1 MKSETV
7 KKLALL
13 LSLALG
19 PVSVGL
25 AAGEKKLPE
34 FRLNSVRIS
43 GLPGLPHGEVPPVP
57 PPTDTGYYS
66 RAKAGGV
73 RLDSAITVFID
84 GEEQRAEITFPRA
97 EEEEARSGF
106 RASLFIKY
114 SGPGSAPALSWAAV
128 VCSGRHYLGYKGSSL
143 LLPDKAGDFSIK
155 DQNLALGH
163 MKTLLVRTHPWVLLV
178 TIKDGFWDLDRL
190 CSADFPGRM
199 KAYTVKALPPEAGGF
214 SFKYDPVKD
223 LLTVSRK
230 K

>member
-1 MKSETV
+1 MKSEAV

-19 PVSVGL
+19 PVSAGL

-43 GLPGLPHGEVPPVP
+43 SLPNLPCGEIPPVP

-73 RLDSAITVFID
+73 RLDSAVTVFIY

-97 EEEEARSGF
+97 EDEEARSGF

-143 LLPDKAGDFSIK
+143 RLPDKTGDFAIK
-155 DQNLALGH
+155 DENLSLGPL
-163 MKTLLVRTHPWVLLV
+163 KTLLVKTHPWVLPAPG
-178 TIKDGFWDLDRL
+178 KDGFRDLDRL
-190 CSADFPGRM
+190 CSADFPGKM

-223 LLTVSRK
+223 QLTVSRK